1 MAPPKRQQRTQALDN
16 LGDPPAGYVLTGDPD
31 AEAGV
36 RWTAPDV
43 SAAVGGAQLGAAD
56 GLTLLAAEFV
66 S

>member
-31 AEAGV
+31 ADTIA
-36 RWTAPDV
+36 RDANHADDTYASPI
-43 SAAVGGAQLGAAD
+43 AVTGF
-56 GLTLLAAEFV
+56 AAEFV